1 MAALTALLGALAMAL
16 AMTGL
21 YGVLS
26 YVVAGRTRE
35 IGIRIALGASTRQIV
50 GLVVRDGVRPVVEG
64 LVVGFVVADL
74 VEMAI
79 RPALQKP
86 LPAIDAQLLA
96 VVPVP
101 FVIAAVLACYLPS
114 RRAAAVDP
122 AVALRCQ

>member
-1 MAALTALLGALAMAL
+1 M
-16 AMTGL
+16 
-21 YGVLS
+21 
-26 YVVAGRTRE
+26 
-35 IGIRIALGASTRQIV
+35 
-50 GLVVRDGVRPVVEG
+50 RDGVRPVVEG